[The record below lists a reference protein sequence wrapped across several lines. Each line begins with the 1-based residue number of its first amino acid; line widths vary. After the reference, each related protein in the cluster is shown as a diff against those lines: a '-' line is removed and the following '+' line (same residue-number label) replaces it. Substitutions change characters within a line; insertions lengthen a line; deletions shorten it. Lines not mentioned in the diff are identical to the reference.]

1 MLVATGRLLLA
12 TCRPRS
18 VRVVPGVVGVGVLM
32 VGVLVITYL
41 HLPPEQA
48 IDATRCSQS
57 D

>member
-1 MLVATGRLLLA
+1 MLVTTGWLLLA
-12 TCRPRS
+12 TCRLRS
-18 VRVVPGVVGVGVLM
+18 VRVVPRVVGDGVLM

-41 HLPPEQA
+41 YLPPEQA